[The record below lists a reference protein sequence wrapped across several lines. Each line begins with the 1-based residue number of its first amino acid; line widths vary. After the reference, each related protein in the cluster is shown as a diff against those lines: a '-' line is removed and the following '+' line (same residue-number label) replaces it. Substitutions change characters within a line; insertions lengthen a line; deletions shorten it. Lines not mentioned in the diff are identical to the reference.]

1 MKDNELHISFKKS
14 KSEEINNERLSD
26 LSSAYHH
33 FLEIH
38 YIELNEKKKSE
49 LYSILYFALSM
60 IVTGINHFHF
70 KYMKKAVGFDNY
82 NEFSFVLLR
91 CIFIILINFFKMNY
105 NKETINPISQL
116 IYINWFWIRNLSQF
130 LSVIPMLYLVSF
142 FRVSTATCFVSMSPA
157 VIIIMSC
164 LILKE
169 KFYWRY
175 VYGILICFFGVILI
189 VSNDYQKEKS
199 SNNKTG
205 ILYLIEG
212 FLLGCFQLFN
222 VALLRVSSKALVK
235 KKINNNTQLI
245 YPSLTC
251 IVLSSLSFIFLGIE
265 FKHGKWLIFHS
276 FINSIIWIISTI
288 LMLLS
293 FGGVDLIK
301 TTALNYLNIVT
312 VFFLGVLIL
321 GESVHFTDILG
332 SLIILGYNIFNIAY
346 PPK

>member
-175 VYGILICFFGVILI
+175 VFGILICFFGVL
-189 VSNDYQKEKS
+189 
-199 SNNKTG
+199 
-205 ILYLIEG
+205 
-212 FLLGCFQLFN
+212 FGCFQLFN